1 MENTQTK
8 KTIIIAFIKA
18 AILATIVALAL
29 ILIFAF
35 ILKLTNI
42 SDAAITPINMVIKA
56 ISVIVGTLLLCKNGQ
71 GGLVKGLFLGLIFAC
86 LSFTIF
92 SILNGSFVFKFS
104 LVIDLIYCTLVG
116 AIVGVVAV
124 NLKKS

>member
-8 KTIIIAFIKA
+8 KTTIIAFIKA
-18 AILATIVALAL
+18 AILAIIIALAL

-35 ILKLTNI
+35 VLKLTNLN
-42 SDAAITPINMVIKA
+42 DAAILPINMVIKA
-56 ISVIVGTLLLCKNGQ
+56 ISVCVGTIVLCKNGQ
-71 GGLVKGLFLGLIFAC
+71 GGLIKGLVLGLLFAC

-104 LVIDLIYCTLVG
+104 LIIDLVYCTLVG
-116 AIVGVVAV
+116 AIVGIVAV
-124 NLKKS
+124 NLKKN